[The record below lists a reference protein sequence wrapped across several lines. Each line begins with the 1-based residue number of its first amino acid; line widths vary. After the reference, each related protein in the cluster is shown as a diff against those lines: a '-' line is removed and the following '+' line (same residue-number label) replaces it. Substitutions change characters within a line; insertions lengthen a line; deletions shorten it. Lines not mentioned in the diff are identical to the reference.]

1 MELQENFKAHEI
13 NEKIF
18 NGKLMEIRGRSLV
31 ETRGRGRTTVQVRAD
46 EKLGE
51 ALMASATCHQSQ
63 GSMTPYPGTPK
74 IVNETLPRK
83 ISPEKP
89 MAKPSAKPEIKIDPK
104 EETKENDN
112 QSVKAMSVS
121 SKVSSSVAVVDSSE
135 VQAAREL
142 LEKVSKGEVL
152 PIKSELEEKDKEAE

>member
-31 ETRGRGRTTVQVRAD
+31 ETRGRGRTTAQVRAD

-51 ALMASATCHQSQ
+51 ALMASATCHQGQ
-63 GSMTPYPGTPK
+63 GSMIPYPGAQE
-74 IVNETLPRK
+74 IVNKTSPRK
-83 ISPEKP
+83 RSPEKP
-89 MAKPSAKPEIKIDPK
+89 MAKPSAKPEIKTDPK
-104 EETKENDN
+104 EEAKENDN

-121 SKVSSSVAVVDSSE
+121 SKVSSSVAMVDSSE

-152 PIKSELEEKDKEAE
+152 PIKSEPEEKDKEAE

>member
-1 MELQENFKAHEI
+1 
-13 NEKIF
+13 
-18 NGKLMEIRGRSLV
+18 
-31 ETRGRGRTTVQVRAD
+31 
-46 EKLGE
+46 
-51 ALMASATCHQSQ
+51 
-63 GSMTPYPGTPK
+63 
-74 IVNETLPRK
+74 
-83 ISPEKP
+83 

-152 PIKSELEEKDKEAE
+152 PIKSEPEEKDKEAE